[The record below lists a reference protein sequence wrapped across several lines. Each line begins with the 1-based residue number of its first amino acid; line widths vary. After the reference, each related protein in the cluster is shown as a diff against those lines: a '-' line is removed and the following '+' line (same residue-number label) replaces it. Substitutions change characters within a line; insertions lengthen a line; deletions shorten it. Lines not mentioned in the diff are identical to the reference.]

1 LLCYLS
7 NFELYSFQDFQRHC
21 YLDHPMLFSNCMMM
35 QYVDEYEC
43 HILNEKL
50 ILFFDCFNWSRYT
63 NINKSMK
70 GIYLNMTR
78 LKRNEASRIPREKK
92 NIVLIL
98 PFELKGVIWGYM
110 INIPLIKRHYD
121 ILYLACWKYCNFV
134 IISLI

>member
-1 LLCYLS
+1 
-7 NFELYSFQDFQRHC
+7 
-21 YLDHPMLFSNCMMM
+21 MM

-70 GIYLNMTR
+70 GIYLNITR

-92 NIVLIL
+92 IL
-98 PFELKGVIWGYM
+98 FLFYHL
-110 INIPLIKRHYD
+110 N
-121 ILYLACWKYCNFV
+121 
-134 IISLI
+134 